1 MTEWDEHTTYLQ
13 TLFLTNT
20 YILSTQSHTHTH
32 TPKHNILTHINANTH
47 TLNTNIDNPYL
58 DSHTSVDKKVKWK

>member
-20 YILSTQSHTHTH
+20 HILSTQSHTHTH

-47 TLNTNIDNPYL
+47 TLNTNI
-58 DSHTSVDKKVKWK
+58 HTHTLTHTHQWTKK